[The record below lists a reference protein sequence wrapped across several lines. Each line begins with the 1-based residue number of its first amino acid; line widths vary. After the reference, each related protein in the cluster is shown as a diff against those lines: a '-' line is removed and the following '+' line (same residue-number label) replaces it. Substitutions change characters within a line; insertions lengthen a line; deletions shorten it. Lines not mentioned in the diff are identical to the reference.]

1 MHAWYYKLQCARHIM
16 IMCGSFVQKS
26 MSVLPTR
33 TTAMTMLCVQ
43 TLRVVLSVCAILASV
58 EMVCPVQVSHY
69 IKYMLRSRFIA
80 CACMHACMCV
90 NYNYSTYLYTSTL
103 LLHYACYNL

>member
-1 MHAWYYKLQCARHIM
+1 MY
-16 IMCGSFVQKS
+16 GSFVQKS

-43 TLRVVLSVCAILASV
+43 TLLVVLSVCAILASV

-69 IKYMLRSRFIA
+69 KVYAKISFYCL
-80 CACMHACMCV
+80 CVHACMCV
-90 NYNYSTYLYTSTL
+90 N
-103 LLHYACYNL
+103 